1 VMTLSR
7 QGAAFPPFFAQLFTD
22 MKRGVSM
29 PVAWVKL
36 APQGPVKE
44 QDKLPST
51 IFACEAG
58 QMVFG

>member
-1 VMTLSR
+1 
-7 QGAAFPPFFAQLFTD
+7 

-29 PVAWVKL
+29 PVAWINL

-44 QDKLPST
+44 QENLPST

-58 QMVFG
+58 QIAFG

>member
-1 VMTLSR
+1 MTLSR
-7 QGAAFPPFFAQLFTD
+7 RGGAFPAFFARLFTD

-29 PVAWVKL
+29 PVAWIKL

-44 QDKLPST
+44 QENLPST

-58 QMVFG
+58 QIAFG

>member
-1 VMTLSR
+1 MTLSR
-7 QGAAFPPFFAQLFTD
+7 KGSSFPPFFARLFAD

-36 APQGPVKE
+36 SPQGPVKDHE
-44 QDKLPST
+44 NLPST